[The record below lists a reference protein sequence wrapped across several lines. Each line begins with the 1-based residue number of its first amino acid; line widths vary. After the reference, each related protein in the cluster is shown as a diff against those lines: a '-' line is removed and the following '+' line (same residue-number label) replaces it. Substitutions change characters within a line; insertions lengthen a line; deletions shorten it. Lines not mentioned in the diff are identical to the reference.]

1 MTASSSVSQSN
12 VESAYSLRLYDLRQ
26 LSSHRNFGNG
36 SDLMPY
42 RRAGAHP
49 SFSLGTTIARPIKK
63 AIAANVI
70 GQFNDRSR
78 GDKPVVRRT
87 DGLFDPRAVVALSCL

>member
-1 MTASSSVSQSN
+1 MTFA
-12 VESAYSLRLYDLRQ
+12 R

-49 SFSLGTTIARPIKK
+49 SLSLGTTIARPIKK

-87 DGLFDPRAVVALSCL
+87 DGLFAQGPSLGAFMATSPR